1 MVKRTISVFF
11 AVLLLLCFRG
21 ELSAATWSFD
31 QIIKEA
37 STTYP
42 SVLSKE
48 SAKNAAG
55 EDVKSAKWQRFPN
68 PSVETG
74 YDKNGN
80 NYLTGRVDQ
89 VLWAGGRITSGIDS
103 AKASYDA
110 ADKAILEDKYN
121 VAFKVIDAY
130 VDAMRQQGRR
140 TISRM
145 NVKQHELLD
154 DTIKRR
160 VKAEI
165 SPEVDRRLSRARLA
179 QASNELST
187 FLQAL
192 AKSLTQLSQ
201 LSGKDVTEVTTVDIN
216 SIKLPDN
223 KAAAI
228 DQAISISPTLSRIA
242 FEEKAAEAQ
251 IKQKQSVFWPSLSLR
266 YERSFYNYSGDQ
278 NYPNINN
285 SNERFLIVL
294 QAQPGAGFSAYSGMQ
309 SAVARKKTVEE
320 QRKASL
326 RELTQSV
333 SDAWDEMTAAKGRLE
348 DAILAKSSS
357 IDVFES
363 YKKQFITGRK
373 SWLDVMN
380 AVREASQTEINV
392 VDVEAQVAVAG
403 LRLALLTGNLNLGT
417 P

>member
-1 MVKRTISVFF
+1 MLRRTISVLF
-11 AVLLLLCFRG
+11 AVLLFLSFIG
-21 ELSAATWSFD
+21 EPSAATWSFD

-37 STTYP
+37 CTTYP

-48 SAKNAAG
+48 SARSAAG
-55 EDVKSAKWQRFPN
+55 EDLKTAKWQRFPN

-74 YDKNGN
+74 CNKGGN

-89 VLWAGGRITSGIDS
+89 ILWAGGRISSGIDA
-103 AKASYDA
+103 AKSTYDA
-110 ADKAILEDKYN
+110 ADKAILEDKYS
-121 VAFKVIDAY
+121 VAFKVIEAY
-130 VDAMRQQGRR
+130 VDALRQQGRR
-140 TISRM
+140 TISQT

-160 VKAEI
+160 VDAEV

-201 LSGKDVTEVTTVDIN
+201 LSGKDVTEVATIDFS

-223 KAAAI
+223 KTAAI
-228 DQAISISPTLSRIA
+228 KQAVSVSPTLSRIA
-242 FEEKAAEAQ
+242 FEESAAESQ
-251 IKQKQSVFWPSLSLR
+251 IKQRKSAFWPSISLR
-266 YERSFYNYSGDQ
+266 YEKSYYNYGDQ
-278 NYPNINN
+278 SYPYNNY
-285 SNERFLIVL
+285 SNEQFLIVL
-294 QAQPGAGFSAYSGMQ
+294 QAQPGAGLSAYSGMQ
-309 SAVARKKTVEE
+309 SAVARKKTVQE

-326 RELTQSV
+326 RELTQAV

-348 DAILAKSSS
+348 DSILAKSSS

-380 AVREASQTEINV
+380 AVREATQSEINV
-392 VDVEAQVAVAG
+392 VDVEAQVEIAA